1 MSCTWP
7 ASAGTRTNL
16 SKEATAI
23 LRKLYGKK
31 ADISIV
37 HEEFLAPEDS
47 GKYSLAKTL
56 FPLDIK
62 DYLDTDRVSG

>member
-1 MSCTWP
+1 M
-7 ASAGTRTNL
+7 AGQRRDKSAFG
-16 SKEATAI
+16 KEAAAI
-23 LRKLYGKK
+23 LRKVYGKK

-56 FPLDIK
+56 FPLNIK
-62 DYLDTDRVSG
+62 DYLDTN